1 MCHHD
6 PENGARPRVERL
18 GRTVVSD
25 LAGGVDARIGGVTE
39 RANRNHHLRRL
50 ARIDWDQVVCGE
62 GPGGASRR
70 PPLEGND
77 LPVYVDGAAALPAIA
92 AAVRGARSFVHIAG
106 WTIAPDFAVARAP
119 RIVTLRDL
127 LADAATRV
135 ETRVLVWAGAPVPVM
150 HPSRAEARDLM

>member
-1 MCHHD
+1 M
-6 PENGARPRVERL
+6 
-18 GRTVVSD
+18 VSD

-50 ARIDWDQVVCGE
+50 ARIDWDQVFCGE
-62 GPGGASRR
+62 GQGWASRR

-92 AAVRGARSFVHIAG
+92 AAVRGARAFVHIAG
-106 WTIAPDFAVARAP
+106 WTIAPDFAVERTP
-119 RIVTLRDL
+119 TVVTLRDL

-135 ETRVLVWAGAPVPVM
+135 ETRVLVWAGEPMDVAGAVVFLASPAASLITGETILVDGGWT
-150 HPSRAEARDLM
+150 AR